1 MSEYGDRMVR
11 VEEQVNELKDKVA
24 KIDDKIDAL
33 DKKLDSLIDLRNKGA
48 GMLWLISG
56 LIGTGLIGAV
66 IQFFHSYLG
75 VK

>member
-1 MSEYGDRMVR
+1 MSEYSDRMVR

-24 KIDDKIDAL
+24 KIDDKIDQL
-33 DKKLDSLIDLRNKGA
+33 DGKLDDLLALRNKGA

-56 LIGTGLIGAV
+56 LIGTGLIGAI
-66 IQFFHSYLG
+66 IQFFHTYLG